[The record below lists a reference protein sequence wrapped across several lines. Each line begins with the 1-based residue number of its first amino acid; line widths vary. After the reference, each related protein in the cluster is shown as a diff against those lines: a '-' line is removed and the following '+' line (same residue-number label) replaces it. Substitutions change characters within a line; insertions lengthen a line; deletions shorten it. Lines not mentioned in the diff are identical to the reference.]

1 MDHKEAKP
9 KNIKEQLLLKF
20 YDYLCIILGGGGRK
34 GVARGQ
40 NTPYNL
46 SSISVHLHSSCSQ
59 PPLIW
64 PVKDGGMAVW
74 RMWAKSLRNKYEKQ
88 LGTIKSYVSSL
99 VELCKCVV
107 DQNQHYVENFPTT
120 LPCLV

>member
-46 SSISVHLHSSCSQ
+46 SSISIPQGQTS
-59 PPLIW
+59 
-64 PVKDGGMAVW
+64 
-74 RMWAKSLRNKYEKQ
+74 EFQ
-88 LGTIKSYVSSL
+88 L
-99 VELCKCVV
+99 
-107 DQNQHYVENFPTT
+107 FPTT
-120 LPCLV
+120 PDMTGKGWWAWLCGGCGQSPSEINKRNS

>member
-46 SSISVHLHSSCSQ
+46 SSISVPQGQTS
-59 PPLIW
+59 
-64 PVKDGGMAVW
+64 
-74 RMWAKSLRNKYEKQ
+74 EFQ
-88 LGTIKSYVSSL
+88 L
-99 VELCKCVV
+99 
-107 DQNQHYVENFPTT
+107 FPTT
-120 LPCLV
+120 PDMTGKGWWHGCVEDVGKVPPK